1 MKLDNKK
8 TVLVGFAFLAISA
21 FWQMYDSI
29 IPLILKYFFGI
40 GDTLSGGIMALDN
53 IFALILLPVFGA
65 WSDRVNSK
73 RGKRTPF
80 ILVGTILSVVFMLIL
95 PAAANGRN
103 LTLFIVI
110 LLATLISMSIYRS
123 PAVSLMPDVTP
134 KPLRSK
140 GNAII
145 NLMGAIGIIMALG
158 LIMLL
163 VGEGQTPDYEPVF
176 ISIAAIMV
184 ISLLIVLFKVDE
196 NKMSAERIA
205 EEKRWGI
212 IEEETE
218 DESGGA
224 RLSAPVRKSL
234 IFLLF
239 SVAFWYMAYN
249 AVTTAFS
256 RYASEMWGM
265 EGGSFAGALMVA
277 SVGALVSFIPVGIV
291 SSRFGRKKVILF
303 GVVLLGLSF
312 FAGFLFKQPNFA
324 VNIVFFLVGVAWASI
339 NVNSYPMVVE
349 MCRGSDIGKFT
360 GTYYTFSMA
369 AQVFTPIL
377 SGWFLEHVGYWT
389 PFPYAVCF
397 CAAAFVTMTM
407 VRHGD
412 SKPEIAKS
420 RLEAFDVDD

>member
-239 SVAFWYMAYN
+239 PWRS
-249 AVTTAFS
+249 
-256 RYASEMWGM
+256 
-265 EGGSFAGALMVA
+265 
-277 SVGALVSFIPVGIV
+277 GIW
-291 SSRFGRKKVILF
+291 L
-303 GVVLLGLSF
+303 
-312 FAGFLFKQPNFA
+312 
-324 VNIVFFLVGVAWASI
+324 
-339 NVNSYPMVVE
+339 
-349 MCRGSDIGKFT
+349 
-360 GTYYTFSMA
+360 
-369 AQVFTPIL
+369 
-377 SGWFLEHVGYWT
+377 
-389 PFPYAVCF
+389 
-397 CAAAFVTMTM
+397 TM
-407 VRHGD
+407 R
-412 SKPEIAKS
+412 
-420 RLEAFDVDD
+420 